1 MKDDSESL
9 GPLASQAEFV
19 LALQQLVAETLKQ
32 ANEFLTA
39 FPSEPPPPSLPGVR
53 PAVLGGSR
61 NLDWA
66 RRAYEARRYR
76 KQHLTHELFGEP
88 AWDILLDLY
97 IAFHECRTVS
107 MKAAS
112 VAADVPHATAHRNI
126 VMLENL
132 GLVNRVD
139 DLHDKRVKWVGLT
152 KKAIVAISRICE
164 EEDRRELELRRK
176 QKAQATV
183 KVAS

>member
-1 MKDDSESL
+1 MAESVEGADRARL
-9 GPLASQAEFV
+9 HAEF
-19 LALQQLVAETLKQ
+19 LTALQQLVDEALCQ
-32 ANEFLTA
+32 ANELLA
-39 FPSEPPPPSLPGVR
+39 ALPSERQPDVGNGIR
-53 PAVLGGSR
+53 PAILGGSR

-66 RRAYEARRYR
+66 KRAYEARRFR
-76 KQHLTHELFGEP
+76 KMHIDDQVFGEP
-88 AWDILLDLY
+88 AWDILLELY

-107 MKAAS
+107 TKVATLAS
-112 VAADVPHATAHRNI
+112 DAPHATAHRNI
-126 VMLENL
+126 IMLENL

-164 EEDRRELELRRK
+164 DEDRRELELRRK

-183 KVAS
+183 KVGN